1 MIGKLRV
8 IYLDILLLLNF
19 YITYFLAVS
28 VSCIIH
34 LRLRLRRRLLA
45 AGVGAL
51 TSLAIFLPSLSFLP
65 NLLLKLAA
73 SSVIVLSAFGFG
85 GIKAF
90 LRNTAVFFLLNC
102 LFAGVMLGLWL
113 FVCPSGMMYNNGVSY
128 FDIPLWLAL
137 AATAAAYLTVRLIRR
152 VMDSKTALDKK
163 YTLEIVTEK
172 GSVSLSAAADSGN
185 KLTDFFTGLPVIF
198 CDIDKCRHICP
209 EGVLQR
215 IDRKEADWDSI
226 KGIRL
231 IPCSTVSGGTMAV
244 CFKPDKIVIDDGDRK
259 KEIEA
264 LAGFTE
270 SGLDGEEAIF
280 NPTIL

>member
-1 MIGKLRV
+1 MRV

-28 VSCIIH
+28 VSCITH
-34 LRLRLRRRLLA
+34 LRLRMRRRLLA

-51 TSLAIFLPSLSFLP
+51 TSLAIFLPPLSFLP

-73 SSVIVLSAFGFG
+73 SSVIVLAAFGFG
-85 GIKAF
+85 GFKAF
-90 LRNTAVFFLLNC
+90 LRNTALFFLLNC

-113 FVCPSGMMYNNGVSY
+113 FVCPNGMMYNNGVSY

-152 VMDSKTALDKK
+152 ALDSKTALDKK
-163 YTLEIVTEK
+163 YTVEIVTEK
-172 GSVSLSAAADSGN
+172 GSVTLSAAADSGN

-198 CDIDKCRHICP
+198 CDLNKCRHICP
-209 EGVLQR
+209 EGIVQR
-215 IDRKEADWDSI
+215 IEGKGADLDNI

-244 CFKPDKIVIDDGDRK
+244 CFKPDKIFIDDGILK
-259 KEIEA
+259 KEVEA
-264 LAGFTE
+264 LAGFTRT
-270 SGLDGEEAIF
+270 GLGGEEAIF

>member
-1 MIGKLRV
+1 MRV

-28 VSCIIH
+28 VSCLLH
-34 LRLRLRRRLLA
+34 RKLRFRRRFFA
-45 AGVGAL
+45 AGVGSL
-51 TSLAIFLPSLSFLP
+51 TSLAIFLPSLSFFP

-73 SSVIVLSAFGFG
+73 SSVIVLAAFGFG
-85 GIKAF
+85 GIRDF

-102 LFAGVMLGLWL
+102 LYAGVMLGLWL

-152 VMDSKTALDKK
+152 VLDSKTALDKK
-163 YTLEIVTEK
+163 YTLKIVTEK

-198 CDIDKCRHICP
+198 CDLDKCRHICP

-215 IDRKEADWDSI
+215 IDQKENDLESI

-244 CFKPDKIVIDDGDRK
+244 CFKPDRLIIDDGNQK
-259 KEIEA
+259 KEVEA
-264 LAGFTE
+264 LAGFTK
-270 SGLDGEEAIF
+270 SGLGGEEAIF
-280 NPTIL
+280 NPAIL